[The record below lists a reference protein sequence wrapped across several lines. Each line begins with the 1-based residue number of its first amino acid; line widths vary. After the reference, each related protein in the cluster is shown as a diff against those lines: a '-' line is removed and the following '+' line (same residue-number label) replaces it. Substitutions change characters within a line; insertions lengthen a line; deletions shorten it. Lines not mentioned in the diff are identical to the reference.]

1 MPSQWYSPG
10 ADDAPLTYTV
20 QGAHIETP
28 LAAYSEYDTSAA
40 GQAVIPALIYKSQAG
55 NVIGIYTTDD
65 VVADNDFVQ
74 VSWAPFLRAQ
84 PSSSGGG
91 GGVAAIGEMWFSNSI
106 SGDPP
111 VTVPAGT
118 VLDLP
123 FANTH
128 STDAALVAF
137 TSVVNTNDTL
147 LCKSTSHL
155 YQIYSS
161 SFWQLSGFV
170 QQTVLQTQ
178 GPTVVGGELL
188 GNITVHPAHP
198 ADYFNIVQVQA
209 GVTQGQVDYMIVK
222 PQVVNQKVTLNA
234 LHNSVTDKDVTFAFV
249 VCLAFAIG

>member
-1 MPSQWYSPG
+1 MPSQWFSPG

-28 LAAYSEYDTSAA
+28 LAAYSEYDTTGA
-40 GQAVIPALIYKSQAG
+40 GQAVIPALIFRSQAG

-65 VVADNDFVQ
+65 VVADGDFTQ
-74 VSWAPFLRAQ
+74 VSWAPFLRSLAGG
-84 PSSSGGG
+84 SGGG

-106 SGDPP
+106 SGDPA
-111 VTVPAGT
+111 VTVPAGAA
-118 VLDLP
+118 LDLP
-123 FANTH
+123 FAHTH
-128 STDAALVAF
+128 STDASLVAF
-137 TSVVNTNDTL
+137 TTVVNTNDTL

-178 GPTVVGGELL
+178 GATVVSGELL
-188 GNITVHPAHP
+188 GNITNHPAHP
-198 ADYFNIVQVQA
+198 ADYFNLVQVQP
-209 GVTQGQVDYMIVK
+209 GITQGQVDYMIVK
-222 PQVVNQKVTLNA
+222 PQVVNQKVHLNA
-234 LHNSVTDKDVTFAFV
+234 LHSSGTSKDVTFAFV